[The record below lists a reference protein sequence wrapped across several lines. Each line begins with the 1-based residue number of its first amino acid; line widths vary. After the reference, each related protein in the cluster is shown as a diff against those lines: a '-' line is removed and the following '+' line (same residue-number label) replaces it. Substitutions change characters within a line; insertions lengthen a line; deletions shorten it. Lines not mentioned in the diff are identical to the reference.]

1 MSTENNELLDDL
13 TFLMSQVT
21 SDMSRTNQT
30 YQELVDGLGLDEIRN
45 DLVSS
50 IPDSRTQ
57 ENTVVGNASGETKL
71 NQHFKAYY
79 NYIVENQKQALN
91 AASSI
96 PNDFN
101 QQYMLNTTHT
111 SAKHEDT
118 FERQMRL
125 DIADMI
131 EDKLLRADI
140 LNLDSFGT
148 EQRNRI
154 LSEIQDYNRNLENL
168 VKNYVRSGSSS
179 INEYK
184 NSYLRKTNIYLV
196 KKYLETVIEK
206 KLKQKYNLDRQQLDS
221 INFRIT
227 DFNPSS
233 TKEIFSFKI
242 FSRDS
247 FLLEIENNG
256 DPIGAFSVDKKRFQI
271 GNSNLRI
278 SKCKIIERYLP
289 SNQDNVVSMAM
300 QANTVKHF
308 TEYYKRNNNPTK
320 VLEKQLVNDSY
331 SEYDRNKIKMTERV
345 LDTIKMNRQLIIDL
359 IQMYFNSNP
368 VEVYATLNK
377 IIIQETIEENV
388 VTCERFINIAASA
401 HKNLNEVVL
410 NR

>member
-50 IPDSRTQ
+50 IPDARTQ
-57 ENTVVGNASGETKL
+57 ENTVAGNISGETKL

-96 PNDFN
+96 PSDFN
-101 QQYMLNTTHT
+101 QQYMLNTHT

-168 VKNYVRSGSSS
+168 VKNYVRSGSLS

-196 KKYLETVIEK
+196 KKYLETVMEK
-206 KLKQKYNLDRQQLDS
+206 KIKQKYNLDRQQLDS
-221 INFRIT
+221 VNFRIT

-271 GNSNLRI
+271 GNSNIRI
-278 SKCKIIERYLP
+278 SKCKIIEHYLP